1 MEEQLDEE
9 EATRQKLQL
18 EKVTTEAKMKKL
30 EEDVLLLEDQNSK
43 YLKVKGRR
51 PHLTM
56 KLERNKD
63 KHKHEHLP
71 NVFIFK

>member
-43 YLKVKGRR
+43 YIKVKGRR
-51 PHLTM
+51 PHSYNETG
-56 KLERNKD
+56 KKQRET
-63 KHKHEHLP
+63 
-71 NVFIFK
+71 